1 MTSQAAVT
9 ALVELALML
18 AVVVAYIVMARRFRI
33 LWHPLSIV
41 AAVLIVG
48 VVVSVLG
55 ELLFNSGWAG
65 VPAMAR
71 RSAIGAL
78 GWGVIIAVVVWA
90 CRRLFALRMKQA

>member
-1 MTSQAAVT
+1 
-9 ALVELALML
+9 ML
-18 AVVVAYIVMARRFRI
+18 AVVAAYVVMARRFRF
-33 LWHPLSIV
+33 LWHPLTIV
-41 AAVLIVG
+41 VAVVIVG

-55 ELLFNSGWAG
+55 ELFNDGWAG

-90 CRRLFALRMKQA
+90 GRRRAARRMKQP